1 MFGEIFLAGGES
13 GATRLATESCDNGG
27 NAVSRSDMSQSL
39 IRTAVV
45 IFLLLVP
52 ALGAGLLWSA
62 AWGWGLFS
70 FGLAALVVHHA
81 WNLGRLRDWAS
92 GSLSE
97 SVPEGSGWWEEAFT
111 LLYRRQRAEASERHQ
126 LARSLARSRQA
137 GRALPYGVA
146 ILDAEYRIV
155 WCNDSC
161 EAHFGIDAKSDVGQ
175 VITNLVRQPEFV
187 VYVAAAD
194 YSKPLQLRTARGD
207 GLILS
212 VQFVPYVDSQL
223 LLLSRDVTQF
233 ARVETMR
240 RDFVANVSH
249 ELRTP
254 LTVLVGFLETVREL
268 KLDAERSRDYLNLMA
283 EQGRRMQSIIADLLT
298 LSSLESAPAPP
309 RDDRVDVASLLARV
323 RGEAD
328 ALSGGRHRVLLDAS
342 SGFDLLGSESEIA
355 SAFGNLVSNAVR
367 YTPPGGEVRIEWRAS
382 EKGAQFAVEDT
393 GPGIEAEHIPR
404 LTERFYRVDRSRS
417 RESGGTGL
425 GLAIVKHAL
434 ARHQATLE
442 IESTPG
448 KGSRFTVKFPA
459 RRVARHSAGIAQ
471 GSVSPQVQTAVSS
484 PEPQAQREP

>member
-1 MFGEIFLAGGES
+1 
-13 GATRLATESCDNGG
+13 
-27 NAVSRSDMSQSL
+27 MSQTL

-45 IFLLLVP
+45 IFLLLIPV
-52 ALGAGLLWSA
+52 LGAGLLWGA
-62 AWGWGLFS
+62 AWAWALLSVGL
-70 FGLAALVVHHA
+70 GALVVHHV
-81 WNLGRLRDWAS
+81 WNLGKLGDWAS
-92 GSLSE
+92 RSLGE
-97 SVPEGSGWWEEAFT
+97 SVPEGGGAWNDVFT
-111 LLYRRQRAEASERHQ
+111 LLYRRQRAEVGERHQ

-161 EAHFGIDAKSDVGQ
+161 EAHFGIDAKGDLGQ
-175 VITNLVRQPEFV
+175 AITNLVRQPEFV

-194 YSKPLQLRTARGD
+194 YSKPLQLQTARGD

-283 EQGRRMQSIIADLLT
+283 EQSRRMQRIIADLLT
-298 LSSLESAPAPP
+298 LSSLESAPEPP
-309 RDDRVDVASLLARV
+309 RDDRVDVPSLLARI
-323 RGEAD
+323 RGEAE
-328 ALSGGRHRVLLDAS
+328 ALSRGRHRILLDAAP
-342 SGFDLLGSESEIA
+342 GFDLLGSDSEIA

-367 YTPPGGEVRIEWRAS
+367 YTPPGGEVRLVWRAS
-382 EKGAQFAVEDT
+382 EKGAEFAVEDT

-404 LTERFYRVDRSRS
+404 LTERFYRVDRGRS

-434 ARHQATLE
+434 ARHQASLE

-448 KGSRFTVKFPA
+448 KGSRFTARFPP
-459 RRVARHSAGIAQ
+459 RRVSPGSSGSAQ
-471 GSVSPQVQTAVSS
+471 RSVSPKLQAAVPH
-484 PEPQAQREP
+484 PEPQPQREP